1 MSATT
6 HWFACG
12 CGRRFVRH
20 TVEGMS
26 PLKRSECP
34 DCRALAPAMPA
45 PVVAF
50 SPAKPVNR
58 PVGAALEKRSRR
70 R

>member
-1 MSATT
+1 MTATT

-12 CGRRFVRH
+12 CDRRFVRH

-34 DCRALAPAMPA
+34 DCRALAPAMPS

-50 SPAKPVNR
+50 SPVKPVSR
-58 PVGAALEKRSRR
+58 PIETITEKRMRR

>member
-1 MSATT
+1 MTATT

-20 TVEGMS
+20 TEEGMS
-26 PLKRSECP
+26 PLKRTTCFECG
-34 DCRALAPAMPA
+34 AMAPAMPS

-50 SPAKPVNR
+50 SPLR
-58 PVGAALEKRSRR
+58 PTQPIAPDVEKRAHRR
-70 R
+70 